1 MSKGGAA
8 SGRPRISMPTVR
20 IRLLWHP
27 QAQFAG
33 YHVAEHLRLADGIE
47 LVCQPMTPGQGPV
60 EAVLERRVEMAV
72 ASPSHLIE
80 SGDPGALSLLLA
92 IQQESPLVYPVKR
105 GAGIHILHDLVGRK
119 VGVWPGQEDL
129 EFRWMLIKAGVAV
142 SAVARIPLPDTVQ
155 PFVAGAI
162 DCAQMT
168 TYHELHQAEHA
179 FGHDAL
185 HLFSAADVGA
195 SLLKDGLIAR
205 KDWLARN
212 HAVAQAAVDAVLQGW
227 TRAFSD
233 ERLALDVCAQV
244 RPDMTRD
251 EHAAQLRDIR
261 ALSLRNAT
269 LSHGLGYPD
278 PQHAARALQAMR
290 DVEGHAPALGAA
302 DIVDN
307 SFWQAT
313 PARWRA
319 TSWPT

>member
-1 MSKGGAA
+1 
-8 SGRPRISMPTVR
+8 MPTVR

-33 YHVAEHLRLADGIE
+33 YHVAEQLRLADGID

-80 SGDPGALSLLLA
+80 SGDPAALALLLA
-92 IQQESPLVYPVKR
+92 IQQDSPLVYPVKR
-105 GAGIHILHDLVGRK
+105 ASGIRGLHDLVGRK

-129 EFRWMLIKAGVAV
+129 EFRWMLLKAGVAQ
-142 SAVARIPLPDTVQ
+142 SAVERIPLPDTVQ
-155 PFVAGAI
+155 PFVTGAI

-179 FGHDAL
+179 LGHDAL

-205 KDWLARN
+205 KDWLMRN
-212 HAVAQAAVDAVLQGW
+212 RAEAQAAVDAVLQGW
-227 TRAFSD
+227 IRAVTD
-233 ERLALDVCAQV
+233 ERLALDVCDQV
-244 RPDMTRD
+244 RPDMTRE

-261 ALSLRNAT
+261 ALSLRGAT
-269 LSHGLGYPD
+269 LTQGLGYPD

-290 DVEGHAPALGAA
+290 EVEGDAPALSAA
-302 DIVDN
+302 DIVDE
-307 SFWQAT
+307 SFWRAA

-319 TSWPT
+319 TSWPST